1 MERLKRAIEWKE
13 RWQGLM
19 PYIEHIEDNIETNPN
34 ISLDATKSILECI
47 AKTILNDKNIEFKEK
62 EDLWPLVKK
71 SFSHLPVFVDLDSKD
86 KEYTIRILSNLEWI
100 VIWIGSLRNKHWF
113 LSHWNDLQAKKFDC
127 YLLEL
132 AISACDVLSSFLII
146 AHSEDFKDRSR
157 IYYDECT
164 EFNAWFDE
172 NNDSLEIAG
181 IYISASRALFDQDIE
196 AYKDEYYKYQN
207 DSTALIDSLEN
218 IDEDD
223 VDKAEKITTSLK
235 WIPTISQ
242 EDVERFTDKA
252 KIVVDSYNKAI
263 NNLDYEK
270 INTDLTER
278 MDTVLKNIK
287 IVSNDEYLQKNIA
300 NIQERINKI
309 RDELEE
315 MKNKKVEEQKR
326 EMNELLN
333 RKIKPTDWS
342 KITIKDLKNM
352 KNK

>member
-1 MERLKRAIEWKE
+1 MEKLKRAIEWKE
-13 RWQGLM
+13 RWAGLM
-19 PYIEHIEDNIETNPN
+19 PYIEQIENNTETNPN
-34 ISLDATKSILECI
+34 ISLDATKSLLESI
-47 AKTILNDKNIEFKEK
+47 AKTILIDKGQSFDDKNVWK
-62 EDLWPLVKK
+62 LVKQAFA
-71 SFSHLPVFVDLDSKD
+71 SLPIFVVLENKDSEETK
-86 KEYTIRILSNLEWI
+86 KILSALYTISLS
-100 VIWIGSLRNKHWF
+100 IWTFRNNHWF
-113 LSHWNDLQAKKFDC
+113 ISHWNDLQAKKFNR

-132 AISACDVLSSFLII
+132 AISSSDVLSSFLII
-146 AHSEDFKDRSR
+146 SHSEDFKDRSR
-157 IYYDECT
+157 IYYDECE
-164 EFNAWFDE
+164 EFNAWFDK

-223 VDKAEKITTSLK
+223 VDKAEKITTSLR